1 MALQQTL
8 ALSRARRVAGMGLA
22 EIGCRTRQA
31 SAKWIDRLQHR
42 VGEPSDVL
50 RRQAPAI
57 ANPDAALQA
66 LRDDLPRRFFA
77 GVSPEVIATI
87 RDQFPEARR
96 ELLSQAERLL
106 GGHFDLLG
114 YHHLSFGHP
123 IDWHLDPVNRRR
135 APRVHWSAIDPLDSE
150 IVGDSKVVWELSRHQ
165 WTMQLAQAYA
175 LTGDERYAAA
185 AIAAMNDWIDANP
198 VGIGINWSS
207 SLEVALR
214 LMAWTWTLALL
225 RQSAALTGGTLI
237 RVLSSIHAHATH
249 VEKYLSRY
257 FSPNT
262 HLTGEALGLFYA
274 GVAFPEFRDA
284 ERWRATGATTLIEQA
299 DQQVSVDG
307 IYFEQSTCYQRY
319 TCDIYLHFLQ
329 LAGRH
334 HIDVP
339 ARTREHLQRMVDVL
353 VTLRGPDGMV
363 PAIGDADGGQL
374 MPLVIR
380 ERGDCRGIFAAAAA
394 LFGRRDFAHAAGG
407 AAPEVGWLLG
417 AEGADAFARAATG
430 QPATEPSRIF
440 VAGGYAVMRT
450 GSGRDACQMIVDVG
464 PLGSFGHGHADL
476 LSVQCSVFGHACLVD
491 AGTYAYTAEPEWRS
505 YFRGTAAHNTVRIDG
520 TDQAEPAGP
529 FGWHERPRTTVR
541 AWQSTSELDLVDAEH
556 TAFVAQGIPV
566 VHRRRVVFAKPHY
579 WVVVD
584 DLLGDGSHSAE
595 WSFQFAPVPVS
606 LTSGGDAARADLPGG
621 EALWVVPLS
630 TTAIRASVHTGEVAP
645 IRGWVS
651 PDYGRRVPAPML
663 VFAAQGPLPMR
674 QLTVLVPQ
682 RRQSTSPPSVDPILD
697 GSRRLVGVRVTLARL
712 TVHFDPHVVIARD

>member
-31 SAKWIDRLQHR
+31 SAKWIDRLHR

-50 RRQAPAI
+50 RRQAPSI
-57 ANPDAALQA
+57 ADPDAALNA
-66 LRDDLPRRFFA
+66 LRQDLPRRFFA
-77 GVSPEVIATI
+77 GVSPDVIAMI
-87 RDQFPEARR
+87 REQFPESRR
-96 ELLSQAERLL
+96 ELLSQADLLL
-106 GGHFDLLG
+106 GGQFDLLG
-114 YHHLSFGHP
+114 YQHLSFGRP
-123 IDWHLDPVNRRR
+123 IDWHLDPVNGRR
-135 APRVHWSAIDPLDSE
+135 APRVHWSSIDPLDAAL
-150 IVGDSKVVWELSRHQ
+150 VGDSKVVWELSRHQ
-165 WTMQLAQAYA
+165 WTMQLAQAFA
-175 LTGDERYAAA
+175 LTGEERYAAA
-185 AIAAMNDWIDANP
+185 AIAAINDWIDANP
-198 VGIGINWSS
+198 LGIGINWSS

-225 RQSAALTGGTLI
+225 RHSAPLTGGTLV
-237 RVLSSIHAHATH
+237 RVLSSIHSHATH

-329 LAGRH
+329 LASRN

-374 MPLVIR
+374 MPLVVR
-380 ERGDCRGIFAAAAA
+380 EHGDCRGIFAAAAA

-407 AAPEVGWLLG
+407 PAPEVGWLLG
-417 AEGADAFARAATG
+417 ADGADVFARTATG
-430 QPATEPSRIF
+430 RPATEASRIF
-440 VAGGYAVMRT
+440 VAGGYAVMRS
-450 GSGRDACQMIVDVG
+450 GSGRDAHQMIVDVG

-476 LSVQCSVFGHACLVD
+476 LSIQCAIFGQACLVD
-491 AGTYAYTAEPEWRS
+491 AGTYAYTAEPEWRN
-505 YFRGTAAHNTVRIDG
+505 YFRGTSAHNTVRIDG
-520 TDQAEPAGP
+520 KDQAEPAGP
-529 FGWHERPRTTVR
+529 FGWRERPRTTVR
-541 AWQSTSELDLVDAEH
+541 GWQSTSEFDAIDAEH
-556 TAFVAQGIPV
+556 TAFVGQGIPV
-566 VHRRRVVFAKPHY
+566 VHRRRVVFVKPHC
-579 WVVVD
+579 WIVVD
-584 DLLGDGSHSAE
+584 DLLGEDTHSVE

-606 LTSGGDAARADLPGG
+606 LASGGAAQADLPGG
-621 EALWVVPLS
+621 ETLWVLPRS
-630 TTAIRASVHTGEVAP
+630 TTAVRASVHTGETDP

-651 PDYGRRVPAPML
+651 SDYGCRVPAPML
-663 VFAAQGPLPMR
+663 VYSATGTLPMR
-674 QLTVLVPQ
+674 QLTVLVPE
-682 RRQSTSPPSVDPILD
+682 RRQSASPPSIDLVLD
-697 GSRRLVGVRVTLARL
+697 RSRRPSGVHLSSARL
-712 TVHFDPHVVIARD
+712 TVHFDPQVVIAKD